1 MAYCGFV
8 EMGANDPNA
17 SLCRISHNVRQ
28 LNLTSLTQ
36 YKENP
41 AEGQLANMRAT
52 FSVFSSPEDITVVFF
67 LLLSGICLKEL
78 VSLFRR
84 FWFQIFRR
92 SKGLIKMALRK
103 CKERNSFPYF

>member
-8 EMGANDPNA
+8 EIGANDPNA

-67 LLLSGICLKEL
+67 VVVVRYLFEGVGFL
-78 VSLFRR
+78 VSSILVSN
-84 FWFQIFRR
+84 I
-92 SKGLIKMALRK
+92 SEIKRINQNGIKKM
-103 CKERNSFPYF
+103 